1 MLLFFFY
8 RNARRN
14 WNEERRVNAETF
26 GLKYRPV
33 QQGNN
38 QRSTYRRNTGRF
50 QRNTNGGYGN
60 RNSMYYGSFNNRV
73 RAY

>member
-1 MLLFFFY
+1 MC

-33 QQGNN
+33 QGAN
-38 QRSTYRRNTGRF
+38 QRSAYRRNNGRF
-50 QRNTNGGYGN
+50 QRTGNGGYSGYGN
-60 RNSMYYGSFNNRV
+60 RNTTYYGSFSSRV